1 MTDDEKDIRQFIQTW
16 MQATKKGDIA
26 TVLSLMS
33 DDVIFMVPG
42 KEPFGK
48 NEFAATSQ
56 QLTDVRIDGAS
67 DVMEIKII
75 GSWAYIRTHL
85 TVSMVP
91 LSGGNEVRRSGYTLS
106 ILNKT
111 PAGAWVLVRDA
122 NLLVAERR

>member
-1 MTDDEKDIRQFIQTW
+1 MTDDEKAIRQFIETW
-16 MQATKKGDIA
+16 MQATKNGDLS

-48 NEFAATSQ
+48 TEFAATSQ
-56 QLTDVRIDGAS
+56 QLKDVRIDGAS
-67 DVMEIKII
+67 DVKEIKII
-75 GSWAYIRTHL
+75 GSWAYVRTHL
-85 TVSMVP
+85 TVRMIP

-111 PAGAWVLVRDA
+111 PTGAWVLVRDA
-122 NLLVAERR
+122 NLLAAERR

>member
-1 MTDDEKDIRQFIQTW
+1 MTDDEKAVRQFIETW
-16 MQATKKGDIA
+16 MRATKNGDLA

-33 DDVIFMVPG
+33 DDVIFMVSG

-56 QLTDVRIDGAS
+56 QLKDVRIDGAS
-67 DVMEIKII
+67 DVKEIKII
-75 GSWAYIRTHL
+75 GSWAYVRTHL
-85 TVSMVP
+85 TVRMIP

-122 NLLVAERR
+122 NMLAAERH